1 MSDTTEAYA
10 IAYLEEARNDYQ
22 KLDGSQK
29 VFVDKGLNRIRKL
42 GMQAGQPLAGSLI
55 NCRKLKNK
63 RMGLRIV
70 FRQVDQEIQIIQIL
84 AIGKRAD
91 KAVYR
96 DAAQRLSQFKDEAR

>member
-1 MSDTTEAYA
+1 MPDKTETYA
-10 IAYLEEARNDYQ
+10 IVYLAEARNDYQ

-55 NCRKLKNK
+55 NCRKLKNQ

-70 FRQVDQEIQIIQIL
+70 FRQADQGIQIIQIL
-84 AIGKRAD
+84 PIGKRED

-96 DAAQRLSQFKDEAR
+96 DAAQRLSQFKN